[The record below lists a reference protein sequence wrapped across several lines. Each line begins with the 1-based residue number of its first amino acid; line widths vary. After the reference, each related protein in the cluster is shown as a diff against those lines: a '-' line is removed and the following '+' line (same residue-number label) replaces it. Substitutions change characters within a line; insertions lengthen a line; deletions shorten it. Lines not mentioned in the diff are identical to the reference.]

1 MDIENAELQPI
12 SGLPAA
18 TTFSG
23 LFTIGTDSQNRSV
36 KVPLSAVVNPPYI
49 GSNGHWYVWSMSAN
63 SYVDS
68 GNASRGETGRPFTY
82 ADFTAAQLEALKGVG
97 IQSSAVGYQLS
108 STGDTVP
115 SGSWS
120 LTVPALTKGNYL
132 WTRVNL
138 TLTDSRVVTAYSV
151 AYIPND
157 GGKGDPGND
166 GVGIV
171 RTDIYYCVTDNQEAD
186 VRTLEWQSAI
196 PTVPVGKWLWTK
208 VMLYYSNSENYAFY
222 TKTQR
227 AASAY
232 EMAVA
237 GGYTGTEQQY
247 MALLALVAS
256 NTNVWLTEEEFN
268 ALPSYD
274 PNVTYNIYEEVDSL

>member
-23 LFTIGTDSQNRSV
+23 LFTIGTDANNNSV

-49 GSNGHWYVWSMSAN
+49 GQNGHWYIWSMSAN

-68 GNASRGETGRPFTY
+68 GNASQGERGAAFTY

-97 IQSSAVGYQLS
+97 IQSSNVRYILS
-108 STGDTVP
+108 DDGSTVP
-115 SGSWS
+115 SGTWS
-120 LTVPALTKGNYL
+120 SSVPALVKGKYL
-132 WTRVNL
+132 WTRTTL
-138 TLTDSRVVTAYSV
+138 TLTNGNNVTAYSI
-151 AYIPND
+151 AYIAND
-157 GGKGDPGND
+157 GAKGDPGNN

-171 RTDIYYCVTDNQEAD
+171 RTETMYCIADNQEAD
-186 VRTLEWQSAI
+186 VRTLEWQSSI

-208 VMLYYSNSENYAFY
+208 VMLYYSNSDNYAFY
-222 TKTQR
+222 TRTQR

-232 EMAVA
+232 ETAVA
-237 GGYTGTEQQY
+237 GGYTGTEQQF
-247 MALLALVAS
+247 MALLASVAN
-256 NTNVWLTEEEFN
+256 NTNVWLTEDQFN
-268 ALPSYD
+268 ALQTKD